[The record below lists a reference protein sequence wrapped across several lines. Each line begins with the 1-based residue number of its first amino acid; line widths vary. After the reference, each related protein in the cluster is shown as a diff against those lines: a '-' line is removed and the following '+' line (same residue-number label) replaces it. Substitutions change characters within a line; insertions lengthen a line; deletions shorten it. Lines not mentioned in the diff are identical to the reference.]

1 MKKPFL
7 LLVLV
12 VTFTGFVYAQDEEG
26 EWKEGGFKAEN
37 IFTGGSLS
45 LSFGSDMFLIGANPV
60 LGYKLADWV
69 DAGIVINYQYTSYR
83 NYYFLDDKMR
93 QSLYGG
99 GAFLRLYP
107 INFLFATVQPEHNFI
122 RLKYLPANGGSA
134 ETYTTSANS
143 LLVGAGY
150 ASGRFPGD
158 NSSFFYLSVMWDLSS
173 DIHSPYKNN
182 VNNAIPIIRGGVNV
196 YPFRKRY

>member
-12 VTFTGFVYAQDEEG
+12 VLFNGFAYAQDEEDG
-26 EWKEGGFKAEN
+26 SGDRGFKAEN

-45 LSFGSDMFLIGANPV
+45 LSFGNNMFLIGANPV
-60 LGYKLADWV
+60 LGYRLADWV

-99 GAFLRLYP
+99 GAFVRLFP
-107 INFLFATVQPEHNFI
+107 VNFLFAQVQPEHNFI
-122 RLKYLPANGGSA
+122 RLKYLPPNGGSS
-134 ETYTTSANS
+134 ETLTTSANS

-150 ASGRFPGD
+150 ASGRIPGV
-158 NSSFFYLSVMWDLSS
+158 NSAFFYLSVLWDLSS

-196 YPFRKRY
+196 YPFRER